1 MADVLEGNS
10 GQVMYAPLS
19 QQQTVAM
26 GRHLQEQMRILQQR
40 LDQLGNDLQDTNGAV
55 SGLKANKDQLGNN
68 VQQLQDGLAN
78 TKTLVDST
86 RKELGR
92 TNAHVQ
98 KLHSGVE
105 SANDNIAS
113 LRDAQKVTNTQME
126 KLKQD
131 LLQTNNMAKDCQE
144 AIEKRLDL
152 ECAQLRDE
160 LSKTNLNLKHLRA
173 DHEIVKTGF
182 HEERE
187 ALRDANNRSKGIA
200 NDLAATNT
208 VVGIIEQRLADTV
221 SGLRTTRQNLEDLNT
236 VTVKLH
242 EDHENTKATAAE
254 VLGGLKK
261 VGSHVKQ
268 VHEGL
273 DRTANGL
280 VVTQSKLEE
289 TTNIVD
295 VIRNDLSDTKG
306 KANALREGHE
316 MSKNQLLMLRGELA
330 EVGATTAAV
339 KAGLKET
346 SSILLPNI
354 NMDSHEARTAT
365 LRHGSLLHTNGL
377 QSSTT
382 PRKPSSKGSGA
393 AKGLAG
399 TNPGSGH
406 MAWT

>member
-1 MADVLEGNS
+1 MADVLEGNI
-10 GQVMYAPLS
+10 GHLTHAPLS

-26 GRHLQEQMRILQQR
+26 GRHLQEQIRFLQQR
-40 LDQLGNDLQDTNGAV
+40 FDQLGNDLQDTNNAV
-55 SGLKANKDQLGNN
+55 SGLKNEKDNQGNQ
-68 VQQLQDGLAN
+68 VQQLQDSLAS
-78 TKTLVDST
+78 TKSLVDST

-98 KLHSGVE
+98 KLHSGLE
-105 SANDNIAS
+105 SANDNVAS
-113 LRDAQKVTNTQME
+113 LRDAHKVMNTQME
-126 KLKQD
+126 KLKED
-131 LLQTNNMAKDCQE
+131 LFQTNHVAKDCQE

-160 LSKTNLNLKHLRA
+160 LSKTNLSLTHLRA
-173 DHEIVKTGF
+173 DHENVKAGF
-182 HEERE
+182 HEDRE
-187 ALRDANNRSKGIA
+187 ALRDANSRSKGIA

-208 VVGIIEQRLADTV
+208 VVGILEQRLADTV
-221 SGLRTTRQNLEDLNT
+221 NGLKTTRQNLEDLNT
-236 VTVKLH
+236 VTLKLN
-242 EDHENTKATAAE
+242 EDHENTKGTAAE

-261 VGSHVKQ
+261 IGAHVKQ

-280 VVTQSKLEE
+280 LVTQGRLEE
-289 TTNIVD
+289 TTNNVD

-316 MSKNQLLMLRGELA
+316 MSKNQLLLLRGELA
-330 EVGATTAAV
+330 EVGATTMAV

-354 NMDSHEARTAT
+354 NMDSHEARTASA
-365 LRHGSLLHTNGL
+365 RHGSLLNGL
-377 QSSTT
+377 NGI
-382 PRKPSSKGSGA
+382 PRKPSSKGNASA
-393 AKGLAG
+393 RGLGG
-399 TNPGSGH
+399 TNPGNAQ